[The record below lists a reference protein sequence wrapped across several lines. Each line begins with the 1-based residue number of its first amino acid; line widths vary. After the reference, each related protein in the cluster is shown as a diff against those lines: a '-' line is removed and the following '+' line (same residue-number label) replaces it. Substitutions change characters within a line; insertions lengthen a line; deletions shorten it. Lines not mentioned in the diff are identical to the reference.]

1 LEGRPKGGGLAVG
14 ADAGGG
20 KRVMPLSCAALQKP
34 GFTALRAS
42 TGVHDMSS
50 YTTSEI
56 RAGMKVILEGDP
68 YAIVDNEFVKP
79 GKGQA
84 FNRIKVRNLKN
95 GRTIERTF
103 RSGESLEAA
112 DVMDSEMQ
120 YLYNDGSFWHFM
132 VPENFEQYA
141 ADKDL
146 VGESAIWLKDGM
158 SCTVTLW
165 NNAPLVV
172 TPPAHVELKIVETD
186 PGLRGDTATGGQKPA
201 KLETGAVVR
210 VPLFLNEG
218 EVIRVDT
225 RTGAYISRAK
235 G

>member
-1 LEGRPKGGGLAVG
+1 
-14 ADAGGG
+14 
-20 KRVMPLSCAALQKP
+20 
-34 GFTALRAS
+34 
-42 TGVHDMSS
+42 MSS

-56 RAGMKVILEGDP
+56 RSGMKVLLDGDP

-95 GRTIERTF
+95 GRTIEKTF

-112 DVMDSEMQ
+112 DVMDVDMQ
-120 YLYNDGSFWHFM
+120 FLYRDGDFFHFM
-132 VPENFEQYA
+132 VPDNYEQYVA
-141 ADKDL
+141 GA
-146 VGESAIWLKDGM
+146 ESLGDNAQWLKDGM
-158 SCTVTLW
+158 SCIVTLW
-165 NNAPLVV
+165 NNVPLVV

-210 VPLFLNEG
+210 VPLFITEG

-225 RTGAYISRAK
+225 RTGQYISRAK
-235 G
+235 